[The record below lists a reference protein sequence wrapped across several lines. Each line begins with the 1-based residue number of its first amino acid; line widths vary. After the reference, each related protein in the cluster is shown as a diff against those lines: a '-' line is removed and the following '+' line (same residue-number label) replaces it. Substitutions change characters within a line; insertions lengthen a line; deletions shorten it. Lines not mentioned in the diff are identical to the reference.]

1 MGLRTSIA
9 GIDEADES
17 VMDTQTPQAAAVKR
31 NVTVD
36 YDSEPKFEA
45 IKVTEV
51 SYVVNT
57 SFQVLMIDK
66 KYYAVENAIW

>member
-1 MGLRTSIA
+1 
-9 GIDEADES
+9 
-17 VMDTQTPQAAAVKR
+17 MDTQTPQAAAVKR

-45 IKVTEV
+45 IKVTEA

-57 SFQVLMIDK
+57 LFQVLMIDK